1 MSEVLLVKIALLI
14 GYSDKKTS
22 FRKKKTLALKIDL
35 RTLKITNFFVTLNQ
49 KVLQG
54 ITKSFEYIQLDV
66 NITSL
71 TTKLLNCHRVQKK
84 VLNNYK

>member
-22 FRKKKTLALKIDL
+22 FREKTLALKIDL

-49 KVLQG
+49 KVL
-54 ITKSFEYIQLDV
+54 
-66 NITSL
+66 
-71 TTKLLNCHRVQKK
+71 
-84 VLNNYK
+84 